1 MKTSDSSSVQYYKLR
16 RAYDRA
22 VKRWKKTMRQN
33 AYTLAAFQDMYEA
46 GERLK
51 SFLADRGQADF

>member
-1 MKTSDSSSVQYYKLR
+1 MKTSMSVQEFKLR

-22 VKRWKKTMRQN
+22 VKRWKKTMRQGG
-33 AYTLAAFQDMYEA
+33 YTLSAWQDVHEA

-51 SFLADRGQADF
+51 AFYAERRQADFC